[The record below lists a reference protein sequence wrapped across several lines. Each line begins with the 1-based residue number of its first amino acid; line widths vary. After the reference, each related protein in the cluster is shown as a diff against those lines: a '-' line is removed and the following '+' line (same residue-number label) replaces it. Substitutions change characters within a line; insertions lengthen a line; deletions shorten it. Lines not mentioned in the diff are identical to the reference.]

1 MYSSSRE
8 EIVETFDALEAD
20 LNRALG
26 LSFDALT
33 TPEQLALLERCER
46 FRRCL
51 PAVEHPLIN
60 QVSGHADATELGGK
74 LPAALANR
82 LRITRG
88 EASRRIHE
96 AADLG
101 ERKAI
106 TGEPLPARLE
116 ATAAAQRAGDI
127 GAAHVAVIRGFMHR
141 LPDFVDVETG
151 QKAEAQLARLGSEH
165 RPDELAKLADKLT
178 DFLNPDGNFTDD
190 DRARRR
196 GITIGKQDIDAMSP
210 ISGYLTPEAR
220 ATLDAVFAKLAAPGM
235 CNPADD
241 TPCVQGSPSEQA
253 VSNDTRSCAQRNHDA
268 LNAAGRA
275 LLASGEL
282 GQHNGLPA
290 SIIVT
295 TTLSDLEAAAGN
307 ALTGGGT
314 LLPMSD
320 VIRMARHAH
329 HYLAIFDN
337 GRALALHHTKRLAS
351 PAQRIMLYANKGA
364 GYALPMGQQ
373 VRQAIGA
380 VSSSAVGPGAPVR
393 RVVSRCTG
401 RATPSCRPPPD
412 VPLAPPAFAL
422 SGSALRDGDTVDLDV
437 EGARPLRHAE
447 EDAGRRVLREKAL
460 VDLVESLEAVGRD
473 AHHVA
478 LQHMVEVRAGGL
490 ERLLHLGEDELDLVF
505 ERRVREDFPGVG
517 VERRHARDEHHVAG
531 PGAGRHRRAPLLEIA
546 VDGFDPDDFPFHA
559 FAPGPF
565 GVSLRPQPP
574 TRRHGPSIEF
584 IPQRHWCLTQSEP
597 SRLAGGRS
605 LLQPF
610 E

>member
-1 MYSSSRE
+1 MRSSSRE
-8 EIVETFDALEAD
+8 EIVEDFDD
-20 LNRALG
+20 LHEVVSRLLNH
-26 LSFDALT
+26 SYDALT
-33 TPEQLALLERCER
+33 TPECLSMLERLER
-46 FRRCL
+46 ESRGL
-51 PAVEHPLIN
+51 PIPGHALIN
-60 QVSGHADATELGGK
+60 QVGQQADATELGGK
-74 LPAALANR
+74 LPGALANR

-106 TGEPLPARLE
+106 TGEPLPPKLE

-127 GAAHVAVIRGFMHR
+127 GAGHVAVIRGFMHR

-178 DFLNPDGNFTDD
+178 DCLNPDGNFSDD

-196 GITIGKQDIDAMSP
+196 GITIGQQDIDGMSP

-253 VSNDTRSCAQRNHDA
+253 VGNDTRSCAQRNHDA

-282 GQHNGLPA
+282 GRHNGLAA

-329 HYLAIFDN
+329 HYLAIFGN
-337 GRALALHHTKRLAS
+337 GRALALYHTKRLAS
-351 PAQRIMLYANKGA
+351 PAQRIVLYAKDRGCTA
-364 GYALPMGQQ
+364 PGCDVPGYFTE
-373 VRQAIGA
+373 VHH
-380 VSSSAVGPGAPVR
+380 V
-393 RVVSRCTG
+393 
-401 RATPSCRPPPD
+401 TPWAKSHTTDVNDLTLACGGHHPLAERGWITRKNQRGDTECLPPPHLDYGQPRTNTYHHPEKLLRDDEDD
-412 VPLAPPAFAL
+412 VP
-422 SGSALRDGDTVDLDV
+422 
-437 EGARPLRHAE
+437 
-447 EDAGRRVLREKAL
+447 
-460 VDLVESLEAVGRD
+460 
-473 AHHVA
+473 
-478 LQHMVEVRAGGL
+478 
-490 ERLLHLGEDELDLVF
+490 
-505 ERRVREDFPGVG
+505 
-517 VERRHARDEHHVAG
+517 
-531 PGAGRHRRAPLLEIA
+531 
-546 VDGFDPDDFPFHA
+546 
-559 FAPGPF
+559 
-565 GVSLRPQPP
+565 
-574 TRRHGPSIEF
+574 
-584 IPQRHWCLTQSEP
+584 
-597 SRLAGGRS
+597 
-605 LLQPF
+605 
-610 E
+610 